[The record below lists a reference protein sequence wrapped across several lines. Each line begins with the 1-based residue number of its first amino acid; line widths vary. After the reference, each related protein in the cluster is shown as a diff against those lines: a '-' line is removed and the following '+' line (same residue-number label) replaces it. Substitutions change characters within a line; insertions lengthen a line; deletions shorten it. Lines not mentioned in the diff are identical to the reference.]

1 MFSKQQNGIPFDVL
15 RKKFKK
21 KDRKNVKMG
30 QRKSR
35 EKFENFESTQFQ
47 VKDLNIV
54 CEQALIYFPRQFLI

>member
-1 MFSKQQNGIPFDVL
+1 MFSKQKNGIPFDVL
-15 RKKFKK
+15 KKKFKK

-54 CEQALIYFPRQFLI
+54 TE